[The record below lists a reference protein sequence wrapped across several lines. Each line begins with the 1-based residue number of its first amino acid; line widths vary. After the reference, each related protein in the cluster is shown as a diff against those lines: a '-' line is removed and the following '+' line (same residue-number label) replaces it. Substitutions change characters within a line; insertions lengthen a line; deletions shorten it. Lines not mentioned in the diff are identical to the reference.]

1 MLYQRNKMKIFLL
14 CFIAFFFNACVG
26 VKLEQV
32 SQEQIKKEY
41 FEEFNAS
48 KAWWK
53 KYNNQDL
60 NHILDAVINNNKDLN
75 IARINFLSTLTRYK
89 LLKLDLYPTL
99 SGNLGASVR
108 KNLNNGLQTHDF
120 SNGII
125 LNYELDV
132 YGKISDQVASS
143 EFLAKAS
150 EYELR
155 TLELDTVNLTMNA
168 IFELIYFNDVDRLL
182 NNHLKNLEKMLEIY
196 TTKFNYGKV
205 EYIDL
210 LNIKKSLLSTRQ
222 NIIANLQNKDLTLKN
237 IKDLLGKEDE
247 NLINAILAY
256 SLDDFSIHKLNFD
269 IELKMLVY
277 KPQVQAKLN
286 QLKASYKDYSSIQKG
301 ILPSIKILGALNGN
315 HADIDG
321 SFKFLLLGG
330 NVAIELPFLDFYRV
344 KQNVKIS
351 ELAYQARLFEYKD
364 VLQKAIHEF
373 KLCYENDRYYNA
385 LLNLVKDINAN
396 QAKITQLY
404 YEKYELGRS
413 ELKDYLDANTLLIN
427 SLQELSRAKL
437 SLLKNINLYH
447 NIVLISG

>member
-1 MLYQRNKMKIFLL
+1 MKIFLL

>member
-1 MLYQRNKMKIFLL
+1 MKIFLL
-14 CFIAFFFNACVG
+14 FFMAFFLSACVG

-32 SQEQIKKEY
+32 SQEQIKKDY

-60 NHILDAVINNNKDLN
+60 NRILDAVIDNNKDLN
-75 IARINFLSTLTRYK
+75 IARVNFLSTLARYK
-89 LLKLDLYPTL
+89 LLKLDLYPSL
-99 SGNLGASVR
+99 SGNLGVSVR
-108 KNLNNGLQTHDF
+108 KNLSNGLQTHDF
-120 SNGII
+120 SNGIM
-125 LNYELDV
+125 LNYELDI

-155 TLELDTVNLTMNA
+155 ALELDTINLAINA
-168 IFELIYFNDVDRLL
+168 IFELIYFNDVDHLL

-196 TTKFNYGKV
+196 TTKLNYGKV

-210 LNIKKSLLSTRQ
+210 LNIKKSLLNTRQ

-237 IKDLLGKEDE
+237 IKDLLGREDE

-256 SLDDFSIHKLNFD
+256 SLDDFSMHKLNFD
-269 IELKMLVY
+269 IELNMLAY

-301 ILPSIKILGALNGN
+301 ILPSIKVLGALNGN
-315 HADIDG
+315 HTDIDE
-321 SFKFLLLGG
+321 SFKFLFLGG

-373 KLCYENDRYYNA
+373 KLCYENDRYYND
-385 LLNLVKDINAN
+385 LLNLVKDINTN

-413 ELKDYLDANTLLIN
+413 ELKDYLDADALLIN

-447 NIVLISG
+447 NIVLISE